1 MIVTEEQA
9 KTKWCPQ
16 VRFDGEE
23 STFNRGYQSEDPLN
37 MRNGRTQ
44 YICNCIGSACMMW
57 RWNRAPRPYTSRVPR
72 DGWEHVSAEDAPD
85 HDMNEEFWM
94 EPNEQWLAR
103 REGWCGLAGRVDY
116 A

>member
-1 MIVTEEQA
+1 MLTEEQA

-16 VRFDGEE
+16 VRFDGED

-44 YICNCIGSACMMW
+44 YICNCLGSGCMMW
-57 RWNRAPRPYTSRVPR
+57 RWGKIPANYRSSIPRE
-72 DGWEHVSAEDAPD
+72 GWEHITDDDELAEYDTSEPFWREPDAERD
-85 HDMNEEFWM
+85 E
-94 EPNEQWLAR
+94 R
-103 REGWCGLAGRVDY
+103 RLGWCGLAGRIDH